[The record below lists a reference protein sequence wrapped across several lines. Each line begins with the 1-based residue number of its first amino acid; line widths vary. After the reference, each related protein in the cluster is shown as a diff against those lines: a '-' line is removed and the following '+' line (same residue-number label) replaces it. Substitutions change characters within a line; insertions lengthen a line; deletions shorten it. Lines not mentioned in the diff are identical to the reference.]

1 MNSNTLRERLQE
13 SAIQEGQLR
22 LLPLTAEK
30 SLAEAFG
37 ISRRDVQIAAVENRI
52 LPARYQRSLG
62 TVGWDGQMALLR
74 ATCGIVG
81 LGGLGGWIVE
91 GLARMGVG
99 RLILVDGDR
108 FSENNLN
115 RQALCWESN
124 LGQYKTDAAAARVHQ
139 LNPAVETI
147 AHTVWADAE
156 SLSRL
161 LAGAQ
166 VIVDALDTLP
176 TRFVLQRVAQ
186 ALGVPMVHGA
196 IAGYIGQVMTIF
208 PGDAGLFAL
217 YPEGKSPE
225 RGAEA
230 LWGNPAATPMMIA
243 AWEIQEV
250 VKLITGRGQPLRNR
264 MLLMDAEQGAAE
276 ILKLGEA

>member
-1 MNSNTLRERLQE
+1 MNENALQERLRAT
-13 SAIQEGQLR
+13 AIQEGSLC
-22 LLPLTAEK
+22 LLPLAAEQA
-30 SLAEAFG
+30 LAEEFG
-37 ISRRDVQIAAVENRI
+37 ISRRDVQIAAVENCI

-62 TVGWDGQMALLR
+62 TVGWDGQLALLR
-74 ATCGIVG
+74 ATVGIVG

-99 RLILVDGDR
+99 RLILIDGDR
-108 FSENNLN
+108 FAENNLN

-124 LGQYKTDAAAARVHQ
+124 LGQYKTDAAADRVRQ
-139 LNPAVETI
+139 LNPAVETV
-147 AHTVWADAE
+147 AHTVWADAR
-156 SLSRL
+156 SLPRL

-176 TRFVLQRVAQ
+176 TRFLLQRVAQ
-186 ALGVPMVHGA
+186 TLGVPMVHGA

-208 PGDAGLFAL
+208 PTDAGLFAL

-264 MLLMDAEQGAAE
+264 MLLMDAEQGAVE
-276 ILKLGEA
+276 ILKLGDA